1 MPIIK
6 ASSIRELKDRV
17 NLLDVIGSVVTLRR
31 AGNRYK
37 GLCPFHQEKTP
48 SFHVSPERGLY
59 KCFGCGKAG
68 DALRF
73 VMETEHLTF
82 SEAAEAL
89 ASRFRVPLE
98 YEAGGPAR
106 EELSLRQELYNL
118 HEQAAEHFRQAMLA
132 RDAVGEFMREY
143 WTQRRRFPAEL
154 AEEFRI
160 GAVDAV
166 GSGLAAA
173 LLRRRFS
180 EAALRQCG
188 LFFVR
193 DEAAI
198 SEATLRPRFRGRL
211 MIPIRDIQGR
221 VVAFTARQTEL
232 TPADDPAREAKY
244 VNSPETPIFTKGDLL
259 FNLDRARSHCGG
271 RAFLMVEGQLDALR
285 CWQAGLKTVVAPQ
298 GTAVTERQLGM
309 LRRLDPRLECFLDG
323 DTAGRTA
330 AFRLIPLALRAG
342 LEVTFLALPA
352 GQDPD
357 ALLRDEGLAAYEALR
372 AKAQPAIRF
381 ACETLLPAPLDA
393 SAEERA
399 RAAEQLFALVYE
411 AGSAVLREGLL
422 EEAARVWRISPGAL
436 ARDFGDFVGR
446 RARQD
451 VVRARVA
458 GIAAAPPADS
468 GEKAVVSG
476 TAAAPTAVPPEEH
489 LLLLL
494 LHHEGLGPALAAELR
509 HEWLDTANTA
519 GRLLDRVLAEFEHDT
534 WQGAEHAER
543 LAEDDAE
550 RMLLDSL
557 RFEPPHTDDPVKA
570 ANEGLRAIHQRYYSG
585 KLQEIGLEIA
595 RKALDGDSA
604 DLFLLKSKSELRRQ
618 LLKPPQ
624 LSLSR

>member
-6 ASSIRELKDRV
+6 ASSIRELKDRI
-17 NLLDVIGSVVTLRR
+17 NLLDVISPVVTLRR
-31 AGNRYK
+31 AGNRFV

-48 SFHVSPERGLY
+48 SFHVSPDRGLY

-73 VMETEHLTF
+73 VMETEHLGFT
-82 SEAAEAL
+82 EAAEAL
-89 ASRFRVPLE
+89 ASRFRVTLA
-98 YEAGGPAR
+98 YEAGGPSR
-106 EELSLRQELYNL
+106 EERSLRQELYDL
-118 HEQAAEHFRQAMLA
+118 HELAADHFRQALLA
-132 RDAVGEFMREY
+132 RDTTGAFMRDY
-143 WTQRRRFPAEL
+143 WTERRRFPAEL

-160 GAVDAV
+160 GAADPA

-193 DEAAI
+193 DGAALT
-198 SEATLRPRFRGRL
+198 EATLRPRFRGRL

-221 VVAFTARQTEL
+221 VVAFTARQTDL

-259 FNLDRARSHCGG
+259 FNLDRARAHSGEQP
-271 RAFLMVEGQLDALR
+271 FVMVEGQLDALR
-285 CWQAGLKTVVAPQ
+285 CWHAGLRTVVAPQ
-298 GTAVTERQLGM
+298 GTAITERQLAM
-309 LRRLDPRLECFLDG
+309 LRRLDPRLECLLDG
-323 DTAGRTA
+323 DQAGRAA
-330 AFRLIPLALRAG
+330 AFRLIPLVFRTGIEA
-342 LEVTFLALPA
+342 TFLSLPP

-357 ALLRDEGLAAYEALR
+357 ELVRDGGLAAFQALR
-372 AKAQPAIRF
+372 ASAQSAIRF
-381 ACETLLPAPLDA
+381 ACEVMLAEPSTA
-393 SAEERA
+393 SAEVRA
-399 RAAEQLFALVYE
+399 RATEQLFALVHE

-422 EEAARVWRISPGAL
+422 EEAARVWRISRGTL
-436 ARDFGDFVGR
+436 VRDFGDFVGR

-451 VVRARVA
+451 VVRAHVA
-458 GIAAAPPADS
+458 AVAADRSEPGGATGGSTATAAP
-468 GEKAVVSG
+468 
-476 TAAAPTAVPPEEH
+476 AVPPEEH

-494 LHHEGLGPALAAELR
+494 LHHPELGPALSSLLH
-509 HEWLDTANTA
+509 HEWIDVSTPA
-519 GRLLDRVLAEFEHDT
+519 GRMLDRVLAEFEHET
-534 WQGAEHAER
+534 WPGSEHIEE
-543 LAEDDAE
+543 LAQDDAE

-557 RFEPPHTDDPVKA
+557 RFEPPHTDDPLKA
-570 ANEGLRAIHQRYYSG
+570 ANEGLRAIHQRHYSR

-604 DLFLLKSKSELRRQ
+604 DLFLLRSKSELRRQ

-624 LSLSR
+624 LPISR